1 MTFDWMAEE
10 LPLEEQLTVENQIRA
25 ICDQC
30 DTDTIKDLCKTLIQ
44 QNHHYALLIRN
55 ATKRI
60 MELELAAEDAQL
72 LEPAKT
78 ASRPWWRVI
87 LSGNQS

>member
-1 MTFDWMAEE
+1 MAAE

-25 ICDQC
+25 ICDEC

-44 QNHHYALLIRN
+44 QNHHYSLLIRN

-60 MELELAAEDAQL
+60 IELELAADDADSV
-72 LEPAKT
+72 ET
-78 ASRPWWRVI
+78 IETVRTPWWRVI
-87 LSGNQS
+87 FGGEQS